1 LRSVR
6 FKAMTAVCNQT
17 SNVIVRWSLV
27 QLYSSVLRR
36 GRRIAQGKSEI
47 ATAGYSS
54 STSFGHITAMQE
66 ILLNFMGS
74 AVLVWIAYVAQTLVP
89 CCTIRKWNYNDYR
102 LLFAA
107 LFSLVVGVVKEMTDA
122 ILSLNMS
129 SSFRS
134 SLILLR
140 REFDFWD
147 LIIDVNGIAAALVWL
162 IFCLWVTNQCKDNL
176 PPCDETVASSIV
188 TGVYANELEDME
200 LGTRN
205 SAQTSVPE
213 DILVS
218 EQAIIQADPRHDN
231 RLYHVVDL

>member
-1 LRSVR
+1 LCVGHWYSC
-6 FKAMTAVCNQT
+6 TAAWFEA
-17 SNVIVRWSLV
+17 SWILDV
-27 QLYSSVLRR
+27 QVEPFVLRR

-129 SSFRS
+129 SSFRT

-162 IFCLWVTNQCKDNL
+162 IFCLWVTNQCKDTL

-188 TGVYANELEDME
+188 TGVDANELDDME
-200 LGTRN
+200 LGRD

-218 EQAIIQADPRHDN
+218 DQQAIIRPDQSDPRNDN